1 MNEREAIAGMVAP
14 SQKRPTARIEAVA
27 GVKYGRLTLIR
38 EVSRSTSGR
47 MVMCRCEC
55 GTVSVFIFKSIRTGN
70 TSSCG
75 CLRKEMVARKN
86 FRHGNAPRDE
96 NGKRIPE
103 YVIWKGMRQRC
114 SARNCEHSD
123 RYALRGIF
131 VCERW
136 NNFENFLKDMG
147 RRPSDSHQI
156 DRIDNDGP
164 YSPENCRWVTPKE
177 QQRNKRSNVVLTFNG
192 TSATIAEW
200 SEILEIP
207 YSRIMSRIVRG
218 KSIDE
223 ILYPG
228 NLRNR
233 KAK

>member
-1 MNEREAIAGMVAP
+1 MNEFDAIAGMVMP
-14 SQKRPTARIEAVA
+14 SQRRPNAKIDVVA
-27 GVKYGRLTLIR
+27 GMKYGRLTLIR
-38 EVSRSTSGR
+38 EASRSSSGR
-47 MVMCRCEC
+47 MVVCRCEC
-55 GTVSVFIFKSIRTGN
+55 GAVGIFIFKSIRTGN

-75 CLRKEMVARKN
+75 CLRREMVARKN
-86 FRHGNAPRDE
+86 FRHGSAPRRE
-96 NGKRIPE
+96 NGERIPE

-114 SARNCEHSD
+114 CIDNREHAD

-131 VCERW
+131 ICERW

-177 QQRNKRSNVVLTFNG
+177 QQRNKRSNTVLVFNG

-207 YSRIMSRIVRG
+207 YSRIMSRIVRD
-218 KSIDE
+218 KTIDE

-228 NLRNR
+228 NLGNR
-233 KAK
+233 KVK